1 MAKGNCISSSSGEMS
16 NPGIQE
22 PEHHLTYFFAAR
34 NLFEHLR
41 DTYQNEDIGKYYYQ
55 IFDLQDLRH
64 NNITGF
70 TECEEDGVF
79 NSPQTGICVLGRGNV
94 RHSHDNNY
102 GGDLDSVVSEGPEL
116 FYIKPVNSGRS
127 GAGAAPL
134 TTYQIFLQNGT
145 KIGCT
150 QRNGGEVVEAL
161 HTLYAKPVILQARQK
176 QAKIQH
182 ELYAMDQQKRKAEIQ
197 MELEQHRS
205 MLERRHQERDAA
217 LALQN
222 GGGDIGAR
230 STSAEEDLRR
240 MMSAAHLSAAHSR
253 DHTMV
258 NYVRPVRPDERS

>member
-1 MAKGNCISSSSGEMS
+1 MS

-34 NLFEHLR
+34 NLFEHLK
-41 DTYQNEDIGKYYYQ
+41 DTYQNNEDIGKYYQ
-55 IFDLQDLRH
+55 IFDRQDLLD

-70 TECEEDGVF
+70 AKCEEDGVF

-94 RHSHDNNY
+94 RHHSSHHNANNDY
-102 GGDLDSVVSEGPEL
+102 DIVGDLDSVVSEGPEL

-145 KIGCT
+145 TTLGCT

-182 ELYAMDQQKRKAEIQ
+182 ELHAMDQRKRTAERQ
-197 MELEQHRS
+197 AEFEQHRL

-222 GGGDIGAR
+222 GAHFTG
-230 STSAEEDLRR
+230 AEEDLRR

-258 NYVRPVRPDERS
+258 NYVRPDQRS